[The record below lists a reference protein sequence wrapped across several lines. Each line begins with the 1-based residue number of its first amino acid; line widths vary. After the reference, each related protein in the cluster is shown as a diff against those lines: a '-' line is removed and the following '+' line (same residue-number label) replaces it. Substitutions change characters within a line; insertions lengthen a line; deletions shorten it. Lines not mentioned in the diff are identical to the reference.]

1 MPFYR
6 LAVALLL
13 CATSAQAQAQAPA
26 GDCMVVGFNSD
37 VTATRNTGYMQF
49 GILLLTP
56 LLQGETISVTDDGW
70 NAAQQRFLSMST
82 HSSYSSTLPDSH
94 RNYTATTTRPAGT
107 VLTSDDFGV
116 LGLSTSSDQLLVYRG
131 PMTDPEFLCALDNSG
146 GRSVS
151 ACPGSI
157 GGAIGSG
164 WRTSS
169 CSNSY
174 WSGMFSDMPL
184 GLSWPA
190 ALNFSHQDNWG
201 YTGSVTAGT
210 ADQMRTAISQSAS
223 WSSHTWRPTSFIT
236 SFTVYPD

>member
-1 MPFYR
+1 
-6 LAVALLL
+6 
-13 CATSAQAQAQAPA
+13 
-26 GDCMVVGFNSD
+26 MVVGFNSD

-70 NAAQQRFLSMST
+70 NAAQQRFLSNST
-82 HSSYSSTLPDSH
+82 HSSYSNTLPDSH
-94 RNYTATTTRPAGT
+94 RSYTATTTRPAGT
-107 VLTSDDFGV
+107 VLTSDDFGAA
-116 LGLSTSSDQLLVYRG
+116 LGLSTSADQLLVYQG
-131 PMTDPEFLCALDNSG
+131 PQTRPGFICALDNSG

-151 ACPGSI
+151 SSCPGSI
-157 GGAIGSG
+157 GGAVGSG

-190 ALNFSHQDNWG
+190 ATNFSHQDNWG

-210 ADQMRTAISQSAS
+210 ADQMRIAISQSAS
-223 WSSHTWRPTSFIT
+223 WSYHTWTPTSFIT

>member
-1 MPFYR
+1 MPFHR

-70 NAAQQRFLSMST
+70 NTAQQKFLSMST

-107 VLTSDDFGV
+107 VLTSDDFGASWKYV
-116 LGLSTSSDQLLVYRG
+116 TGLLQRSDEGVA
-131 PMTDPEFLCALDNSG
+131 M
-146 GRSVS
+146 
-151 ACPGSI
+151 
-157 GGAIGSG
+157 
-164 WRTSS
+164 
-169 CSNSY
+169 
-174 WSGMFSDMPL
+174 
-184 GLSWPA
+184 
-190 ALNFSHQDNWG
+190 
-201 YTGSVTAGT
+201 
-210 ADQMRTAISQSAS
+210 SAS
-223 WSSHTWRPTSFIT
+223 GLPSIQ
-236 SFTVYPD
+236 